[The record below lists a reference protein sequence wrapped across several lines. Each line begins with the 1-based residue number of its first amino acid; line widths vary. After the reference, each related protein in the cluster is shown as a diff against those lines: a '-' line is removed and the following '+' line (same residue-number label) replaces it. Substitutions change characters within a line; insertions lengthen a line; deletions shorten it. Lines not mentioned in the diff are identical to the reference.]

1 MIGGRLYPAKKEKDG
16 WMMGDNSASTE
27 RYSSPELLYKKK
39 KNLRLE
45 STLMCDFVAQLN
57 NQRLK
62 KIYVFRDCL
71 VFHSLL
77 SLQKNSS
84 AIDWFL
90 MTVWSLL
97 KALKREFRP

>member
-39 KNLRLE
+39 KNLRPE

-62 KIYVFRDCL
+62 KNICFQR
-71 VFHSLL
+71 LL
-77 SLQKNSS
+77 SFPFSFKPTKNSS

-97 KALKREFRP
+97 RALKREFRP